1 MPVGLLLA
9 VISVAVVYLLF
20 EPQYEASALLEIN
33 ERPQYIAF
41 EPKDEEISKG
51 YFRTQMEI
59 IRSRWIIGRAV
70 AAIEKIKPLPEI
82 SKQPDPID
90 WLRKQVSVVSS
101 NDSDVFEIKFASG
114 NPENAALV
122 VNTVTEQYLKAQ
134 EEEESKKNSQIVA
147 ELTKEM
153 ESREEAVRAL
163 RKQIQAT
170 TQGISGKEPEVVW
183 PDPSSPIKS
192 PLAELQ
198 ARLVTVQVD
207 RAMLSA
213 RIKATEEELDAAQ
226 KASSAEGDAPNK
238 SATARLS
245 REQVELR
252 DATLRKAIADD
263 PRFRQLNSQ
272 LVANQVEIERI
283 EKRSARGK
291 ADPLYIK
298 QQEEIAIIEKNL
310 EALKQKLAGSI
321 ENNIPIKAAAVPL
334 SKEEIE
340 WRDAMVYRAIEDNA
354 EVKLWH
360 SLLVPKQM
368 QLLQIETTAELGKQ
382 DPS

>member
-1 MPVGLLLA
+1 MMMSEPNVTFHVPVAHNPPATQRWWWWRFALPVGLLLA
-9 VISVAVVYLLF
+9 VISVGVVYLLF
-20 EPQYEASALLEIN
+20 EPQYEASALLEIK
-33 ERPQYIAF
+33 EHPEYIAF
-41 EPKDEEISKG
+41 EPKDAGIPKG

-59 IRSRWIIGRAV
+59 IRSRWIIHRAV
-70 AAIEKIKPLPEI
+70 DAIEKINRLPEI

-101 NDSDVFEIKFASG
+101 NDSDVFEIKYAGG

-134 EEEESKKNSQIVA
+134 EEEDAKRNSKIVA
-147 ELTKEM
+147 ELTREM
-153 ESREEAVRAL
+153 NNREEAVWAL
-163 RKQIQAT
+163 RKQVQAT
-170 TQGISGKEPEVVW
+170 TQEISKKEPEVVR
-183 PDPSSPIKS
+183 PDPSSPIKN

-198 ARLVTVQVD
+198 ARLVTVQVE

-226 KASSAEGDAPNK
+226 KAS
-238 SATARLS
+238 TA
-245 REQVELR
+245 
-252 DATLRKAIADD
+252 
-263 PRFRQLNSQ
+263 
-272 LVANQVEIERI
+272 
-283 EKRSARGK
+283 
-291 ADPLYIK
+291 
-298 QQEEIAIIEKNL
+298 
-310 EALKQKLAGSI
+310 

-340 WRDAMVYRAIEDNA
+340 WRNAMVYRAVEDNA

-382 DPS
+382 DPSYIKLLKEITKAEQKIDELKHKLAVPIQKEV